1 MTEDR
6 FIVTKRGVYA
16 IPGDQDGTPVE
27 DVYPEAKLP
36 QTLQGAKIHQTPRGP
51 VIVRRET
58 QEIGDDKGPEKPVVL
73 PSRDEQIRQRDAE
86 FYARLERA
94 YEKVRITA
102 LPAQSPGDNRSDIQ
116 KPDIAAAEVRVLL
129 MRHFPEGPGMA
140 AVAQQ
145 AGNRYAKALGK
156 WLQKDG
162 AHKPGMSELAR
173 RWHLFCREHASAER
187 DCYEAGYRPALVN
200 PAAIDFSGVKLS
212 GRERKAAL
220 IDRGVGL
227 KRTGDLER

>member
-16 IPGDQDGTPVE
+16 IPEDQDGTPME
-27 DVYPEAKLP
+27 ELYPGIELP
-36 QTLQGAKIHQTPRGP
+36 RILQGAKIHQTPRGP

-58 QEIGDDKGPEKPVVL
+58 QETGDDKGPDKPVVFR
-73 PSRDEQIRQRDAE
+73 SRDEQIRRRDAE
-86 FYARLERA
+86 FYARPERA

-116 KPDIAAAEVRVLL
+116 RPDIAAAEVRVRL

-145 AGNRYAKALGK
+145 AGNRYDKALGK

-173 RWHLFCREHASAER
+173 RWRLFCREHASAER
-187 DCYEAGYRPALVN
+187 DYYAAGYRPALVN
-200 PAAIDFSGVKLS
+200 PAAIDFSAVKLS

-220 IDRGVGL
+220 IDRGVRL
-227 KRTGDLER
+227 KRTDDLER